1 MIGRVLW
8 ALFSGPN
15 DRLSSARV
23 FLALWLG
30 YFPWCGVDHLT
41 AWQAV
46 AVGLLSWAGGQHVAQ
61 MFGKTAGEMAK
72 ATGDAVSAAIAKRRT
87 VGQHDGTEPTP

>member
-1 MIGRVLW
+1 MLRAI
-8 ALFSGPN
+8 FCGPN
-15 DRLSSARV
+15 GQPSAARV
-23 FLALWLG
+23 YLAGWLC
-30 YFPWCGVDHLT
+30 YFPWAPLTHLT

-72 ATGDAVSAAIAKRRT
+72 ATAESVKAAIARRRA
-87 VGQHDGTEPTP
+87 VGKDDGTEPA